1 MRAKFL
7 GITGGAASG
16 KTTIADLLLKDLHE
30 RVSVLQFDRYYRDQ
44 GHLDVDKR
52 ALVNYDPPDSLDHE
66 LLIEHLDLLSE
77 GSSIR
82 APIYDFATHTRTEQT
97 EKIEPKEFVILDG
110 ILILAFAEISERLT
124 FKIFV
129 DTPDET
135 RLTRRIARDMSERG
149 RTEESVRK
157 QFKASVLP
165 MHKKFV
171 QPFKESTELIINGLD
186 DPKESAAK
194 AISFLDREQQG

>member
-1 MRAKFL
+1 MKVKFL

-16 KTTIADLLLKDLHE
+16 KTTIADLLLKDLQE

-44 GHLDVDKR
+44 GHLDVEKR
-52 ALVNYDPPDSLDHE
+52 ALVNYDHPDSLDHE
-66 LLIEHLDLLSE
+66 LFIKHLDLLSE
-77 GSSIR
+77 GSSIK
-82 APIYDFATHTRTEQT
+82 APIYDFATHTRTEET
-97 EKIEPKEFVILDG
+97 EEIEPKEFVIIDG
-110 ILILAFAEISERLT
+110 ILILAFSEIRERLT
-124 FKIFV
+124 FKIFI

-135 RLTRRIARDMSERG
+135 RLERRIVRDMSERG

-171 QPFKESTELIINGLD
+171 QPFIGSTELIIDGLG
-186 DPKESAAK
+186 DPNELATKV
-194 AISFLDREQQG
+194 ISFIDS

>member
-1 MRAKFL
+1 MKVKLL

-16 KTTIADLLLKDLHE
+16 KTTVADLLLKDLHE
-30 RVSVLQFDRYYRDQ
+30 RVSALQFDRYYRDQ
-44 GHLDVDKR
+44 GHLDAEQR
-52 ALVNYDPPDSLDHE
+52 ALVNYDHPDSLDHD
-66 LLIEHLDLLSE
+66 LFIEHLDLLSE
-77 GSSIR
+77 GHSIK
-82 APIYDFATHTRTEQT
+82 APIYDFATHTRMEQT
-97 EKIEPKEFVILDG
+97 EKIESKEFVIVDG
-110 ILILAFAEISERLT
+110 ILILAFMEIRERLT
-124 FKIFV
+124 HEIFI

-135 RLTRRIARDMSERG
+135 RLKRRIVRDMSERG

-194 AISFLDREQQG
+194 VISFLDREQQG

>member
-1 MRAKFL
+1 MKVKLL

-16 KTTIADLLLKDLHE
+16 KTTVADLLLKDLHE
-30 RVSVLQFDRYYRDQ
+30 RVSALQFDRYYRDQ
-44 GHLDVDKR
+44 GHLDVEQR
-52 ALVNYDPPDSLDHE
+52 ALVNYDHPDSLDHD
-66 LLIEHLDLLSE
+66 LFIEHLDLLSK
-77 GSSIR
+77 GHSIK
-82 APIYDFATHTRTEQT
+82 APIYDFATHTRMEQM
-97 EKIEPKEFVILDG
+97 EKIESKEFVIVDG
-110 ILILAFAEISERLT
+110 ILILAFTEIRERLT
-124 FKIFV
+124 YEIFI

-135 RLTRRIARDMSERG
+135 RLKRRIVRDMSERG

-186 DPKESAAK
+186 DPKESASK
-194 AISFLDREQQG
+194 VISFLGHEQKG

>member
-44 GHLDVDKR
+44 GHLDVDQR
-52 ALVNYDPPDSLDHE
+52 ALVNYDHPDSLDHE

-171 QPFKESTELIINGLD
+171 QPFRDSTELIIDGLD
-186 DPKESAAK
+186 DPDESAAK
-194 AISFLDREQQG
+194 VISFIDS